1 MKDVDLRDAMEV
13 VAGAVHPAETT
24 KALLHLE
31 ATATK
36 NYGHRG
42 HHKAALVSHRAWVT
56 GLGGLSSAET
66 GNCIRST
73 NVRENRNPRKKT
85 GCFSAG
91 EVETVSSGEPGKGT
105 LDVASHEASNLSSA

>member
-1 MKDVDLRDAMEV
+1 MQV
-13 VAGAVHPAETT
+13 VAGAVHPAETA

-42 HHKAALVSHRAWVT
+42 HHKAALVSHRAWVA

-66 GNCIRST
+66 AGNCIRST

-85 GCFSAG
+85 LAVFQPVNGRLSPVANQERAPLGDCLQWR
-91 EVETVSSGEPGKGT
+91 TKKG
-105 LDVASHEASNLSSA
+105 HP